1 MCDHHDHGHDCGGE
15 DSSSEFSLYLK
26 INLDGVQCLNE
37 QEDGSARK
45 VFKPWNDRLDRTKFT
60 ESDVDP
66 ELLFNIPFTGSV
78 KLKSVA
84 LLGGENDSHPKS
96 MKLFKNIPNMDL
108 DQTCK
113 QPDQVF
119 ELPQTY
125 TDVLQIPTK
134 TARFSSVHHLSIFF
148 PDNYGAETT
157 KVYYIG
163 LKGDYKQAQRQEVL
177 ITNYELAANPADHK
191 NKLYDTSSHMIS

>member
-1 MCDHHDHGHDCGGE
+1 MGCNALMNRKMVLLEKFSNHGTIVWIE
-15 DSSSEFSLYLK
+15 L
-26 INLDGVQCLNE
+26 NLLR
-37 QEDGSARK
+37 A
-45 VFKPWNDRLDRTKFT
+45 
-60 ESDVDP
+60 
-66 ELLFNIPFTGSV
+66 IFTGSV